1 MIRNPEYEFY
11 GTLFVTEDSKITHDS
26 GVRYASTSANQL
38 IPINVHMVIVGL
50 TYSDIM

>member
-11 GTLFVTEDSKITHDS
+11 GTLFVTEYSTHDS

-38 IPINVHMVIVGL
+38 ISINVHMVIVGL